1 MLWLAK
7 IKIMTKENLTLI
19 GQGWAFP
26 PAFLKG
32 GAEVGLV
39 SGVEDIRQSLEILL
53 STALQERVMQPTY
66 GCNLD
71 TMLFDSVNEHFKTY
85 LKHLVKT
92 AIIYHEPRIK
102 ADKIEIQLDEMNEG
116 RVLIIV
122 DYTVRSSNSK
132 FNFVYPFY
140 LKY

>member
-1 MLWLAK
+1 
-7 IKIMTKENLTLI
+7 MTKESFALI
-19 GQGWAFP
+19 GTGWGFP
-26 PAFLKG
+26 PAFSQG
-32 GAEVGLV
+32 GADLKLV
-39 SGVEDIRQSLEILL
+39 SGVEDISESLQILL

-71 TMLFDSVNEHFKTY
+71 SMLFESVNEHFKTY

-92 AIIYHEPRIK
+92 AIIYNEPRIK
-102 ADKIEIQLDEMNEG
+102 ADKIEVQTDEMVEG
-116 RVLIIV
+116 RVLISV
-122 DYTVRSSNSK
+122 DYTVRSTNSK